1 MSVVVV
7 FGFLHLITQMLS
19 SSSLGLNVEL
29 VALGP
34 LVTVQVPAALH
45 GQESL
50 ASLSFGNPT
59 SLAKG
64 EQTGSVYGQ
73 ERGEGAEQPTDCR
86 KQLAIPYQSAS
97 PVWVKIKESESVQ
110 GAPGSH
116 LWVRHLFD
124 AFYTLWLKKIGG
136 NSVQAAGAY
145 APLSLLLKDEGFIF
159 EERWRA
165 FSWSAAF

>member
-86 KQLAIPYQSAS
+86 KAATLPHPSEVSFWELTRKGLKEQSKYLPKHS
-97 PVWVKIKESESVQ
+97 HCLCQQPVCLQ
-110 GAPGSH
+110 A
-116 LWVRHLFD
+116 
-124 AFYTLWLKKIGG
+124 YLKKT
-136 NSVQAAGAY
+136 
-145 APLSLLLKDEGFIF
+145 KCC
-159 EERWRA
+159 
-165 FSWSAAF
+165 